1 MNVKKANVK
10 NTSDKAN
17 DKKKE
22 VHCGRRPKGEGAE
35 PAVPLS
41 SEEEEADDPEEEEE
55 ESLDEEVNFDKP
67 TFKRDQIWNDYAE
80 DLDYDQ

>member
-1 MNVKKANVK
+1 MKEKNKKALKEVK
-10 NTSDKAN
+10 N
-17 DKKKE
+17 
-22 VHCGRRPKGEGAE
+22 
-35 PAVPLS
+35 
-41 SEEEEADDPEEEEE
+41 EEEQEELEEEEEE

>member
-1 MNVKKANVK
+1 MNIK
-10 NTSDKAN
+10 NMGTSN
-17 DKKKE
+17 PQPM
-22 VHCGRRPKGEGAE
+22 HCGRRPKNDNIE
-35 PAVPLS
+35 PSVPLAN
-41 SEEEEADDPEEEEE
+41 EEEQEELEEEEEE